1 MLGEFALIK
10 EFFSGHDK
18 GRGITLGIGDDCAL
32 LAPDKNSEL
41 AITTDTLNEGI
52 HFFKGEDP
60 FYLGYKSLLVNL
72 SDLASMG
79 ARPAFFTLSLT
90 LPDADEHFLREFAR
104 GLFTLAD
111 KERMALIGGNTS
123 KGPLS
128 VTISAYGYVAR
139 GCAMRRDLA
148 KPGDIIY
155 VSGNLGTGGL
165 FVKAGYHELELSPEL
180 FSIVHEKAQLIPSR
194 TGFARALRR
203 VSRCALDV
211 SDGTVGDLRHI
222 LERSD
227 VGAILNLDKLPLDSI
242 FDKVNLTS
250 LEKAELAAFGGCDY
264 ELLFTVSP
272 KNISLLEKIALRRQ
286 VKITPVGVITDDKKL
301 TLLFENKPYVKEN
314 KPFEH
319 F

>member
-1 MLGEFALIK
+1 M
-10 EFFSGHDK
+10 
-18 GRGITLGIGDDCAL
+18 
-32 LAPDKNSEL
+32 
-41 AITTDTLNEGI
+41 
-52 HFFKGEDP
+52 
-60 FYLGYKSLLVNL
+60 GYKSLLVNI

-104 GLFTLAD
+104 GLFALAD

-128 VTISAYGYVAR
+128 VTISAYGYVAK

-203 VSRCALDV
+203 VCRCALDV

-227 VGAILNLDKLPLDSI
+227 VGAILNLDKLPLDNI

-264 ELLFTVSP
+264 ELLFTVST

>member
-32 LAPDKNSEL
+32 LSPDKNSEL
-41 AITTDTLNEGI
+41 AVTTDTLNEGI

-60 FYLGYKSLLVNL
+60 FYLGYKSLLVNI

-90 LPDADEHFLREFAR
+90 LPEADEYFLREFSR
-104 GLFTLAD
+104 GLFLLAD
-111 KERMALIGGNTS
+111 KEKMALIGGNTS

-128 VTISAYGYVAR
+128 ITISAYGYVAK

-155 VSGNLGTGGL
+155 VTGNLGTGGL
-165 FVKAGYHELELSPEL
+165 FVKAGYREITLSHDL

-194 TGFARALRR
+194 TVFSRALRR
-203 VSRCALDV
+203 VCRCALDV

-222 LERSD
+222 LERSN
-227 VGAILNLDKLPLDSI
+227 VGASLNLDKLPLDEV
-242 FDKVNLTS
+242 FDKVSLS
-250 LEKAELAAFGGCDY
+250 ALEKAELAAFGGCDY
-264 ELLFTVSP
+264 ELLFTISP
-272 KNISLLEKIALRRQ
+272 KNIPLLEKIAAHHQ
-286 VKITPVGVITDDKKL
+286 VKITPIGVITEDKNL
-301 TLLFENKPYVKEN
+301 NLLFDGKPYVKAN

>member
-32 LAPDKNSEL
+32 LSPDKNSEL
-41 AITTDTLNEGI
+41 AVTTDTLNEGI

-60 FYLGYKSLLVNL
+60 FYLGYKSLLVNI

-90 LPDADEHFLREFAR
+90 LPEADEYFLREFSR
-104 GLFTLAD
+104 GLFLLAD
-111 KERMALIGGNTS
+111 KEKMALIGGNTS

-128 VTISAYGYVAR
+128 ITISAYGYVAK

-155 VSGNLGTGGL
+155 VTGNLGTGGL
-165 FVKAGYHELELSPEL
+165 FVKAGYREITLSHDL

-194 TGFARALRR
+194 TVFSRALRR
-203 VSRCALDV
+203 VCRCALDV

-222 LERSD
+222 LERSN
-227 VGAILNLDKLPLDSI
+227 VGALLNLDKLPLDEV
-242 FDKVNLTS
+242 FDKVPLS
-250 LEKAELAAFGGCDY
+250 ALEKAELAAFGGCDY
-264 ELLFTVSP
+264 ELLFTIGP
-272 KNISLLEKIALRRQ
+272 KNIPLLEKIAARHQ
-286 VKITPVGVITDDKKL
+286 VKITPIGLITEDKNL
-301 TLLFENKPYVKEN
+301 NLLFDGKPYVKAN

>member
-32 LAPDKNSEL
+32 LSPDKNSEL
-41 AITTDTLNEGI
+41 AVTTDTLNEGI

-60 FYLGYKSLLVNL
+60 FYLGYKSLLVNI

-90 LPDADEHFLREFAR
+90 LPEADEHFLREFSR
-104 GLFTLAD
+104 GLFLLAD
-111 KERMALIGGNTS
+111 KEKMALIGGNTS
-123 KGPLS
+123 KGPFS
-128 VTISAYGYVAR
+128 ITISAYGYVAK

-148 KPGDIIY
+148 KKGDIIY
-155 VSGNLGTGGL
+155 VTGNLGTGGL
-165 FVKAGYHELELSPEL
+165 FVKAGYREITLSHDL

-194 TGFARALRR
+194 TAFARALRR
-203 VSRCALDV
+203 VCRCALDV

-222 LERSD
+222 LERSN
-227 VGAILNLDKLPLDSI
+227 VGALLNLDKLPLDEV
-242 FDKVNLTS
+242 FDKVPLS
-250 LEKAELAAFGGCDY
+250 ALEKAELAAFGGCDY
-264 ELLFTVSP
+264 ELLFTISP
-272 KNISLLEKIALRRQ
+272 KNIPLLEKIAARHQ
-286 VKITPVGVITDDKKL
+286 VKITPIGLITEDKNL
-301 TLLFENKPYVKEN
+301 NLLFDGKPYVKAN

>member
-60 FYLGYKSLLVNL
+60 FYLGYKSLLVNI

-90 LPDADEHFLREFAR
+90 LPDSDEHFLREFSR
-104 GLFTLAD
+104 GLFSLAD
-111 KERMALIGGNTS
+111 KEKMALIGGNTS

-128 VTISAYGYVAR
+128 ITISAYGYVSK

-148 KPGDIIY
+148 KKGDIIY
-155 VSGNLGTGGL
+155 VTGNLGTGGL
-165 FVKAGYHELELSPEL
+165 FVKAGYREITLSHDL

-194 TGFARALRR
+194 TVFARALRR
-203 VSRCALDV
+203 VCRCALDV

-222 LERSD
+222 LERSN
-227 VGAILNLDKLPLDSI
+227 VGALLNLDKI
-242 FDKVNLTS
+242 
-250 LEKAELAAFGGCDY
+250 
-264 ELLFTVSP
+264 
-272 KNISLLEKIALRRQ
+272 
-286 VKITPVGVITDDKKL
+286 
-301 TLLFENKPYVKEN
+301 
-314 KPFEH
+314 PF
-319 F
+319 

>member
-60 FYLGYKSLLVNL
+60 FYLGYKSLLVNI

-104 GLFTLAD
+104 GLFALAD

-128 VTISAYGYVAR
+128 VTISAYGYVAK

-165 FVKAGYHELELSPEL
+165 FVKTGYHELELSPEL

-203 VSRCALDV
+203 VCRCALDV

-227 VGAILNLDKLPLDSI
+227 VGAILNLDKLPLDNI

-264 ELLFTVSP
+264 ELLFTVST

>member
-32 LAPDKNSEL
+32 LAPDRNSEL

-60 FYLGYKSLLVNL
+60 FYLGYKSLLVNI

-90 LPDADEHFLREFAR
+90 LPDSDEHFLREFSR
-104 GLFTLAD
+104 GLFSLAD
-111 KERMALIGGNTS
+111 KEKMALIGGNTS

-128 VTISAYGYVAR
+128 ITISAYGYVAK

-155 VSGNLGTGGL
+155 VSGNLGMGGL
-165 FVKAGYHELELSPEL
+165 FVKAGYHELDLASDL
-180 FSIVHEKAQLIPSR
+180 FSIVHKKAQLIPSR
-194 TGFARALRR
+194 TVFARALRR
-203 VSRCALDV
+203 VCRCALDV

-222 LERSD
+222 LERSN
-227 VGAILNLDKLPLDSI
+227 VGAVLNLDKLPLDEI
-242 FDKVNLTS
+242 FDQVNLTA
-250 LEKAELAAFGGCDY
+250 LEKVELAAFGGCDY
-264 ELLFTVSP
+264 ELLFTVNP
-272 KNISLLEKIALRRQ
+272 KKISLLEKIAACHR
-286 VKITPVGVITDDKKL
+286 VKITPIGVITKDKNL
-301 TLLFENKPYVKEN
+301 NLLFENKPYVKAN
-314 KPFEH
+314 RPFEH